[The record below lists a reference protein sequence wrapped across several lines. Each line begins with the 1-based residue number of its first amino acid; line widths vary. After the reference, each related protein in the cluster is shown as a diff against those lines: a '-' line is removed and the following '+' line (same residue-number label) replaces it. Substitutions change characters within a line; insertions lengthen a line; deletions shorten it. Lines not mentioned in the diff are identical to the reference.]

1 MQPRAGEQ
9 ELDPRL
15 RPAASADGDAVDAA
29 LATAGDCAA
38 YERLYRRHVR
48 RIHGL
53 SVRMTSVDEAEECTQ
68 EIFVRAWTKL
78 ESFRGDAAFGTWLYR
93 LAINTILSQ
102 RAKRGRYR
110 DRFAEAD
117 DEVFERAPARPSRGD
132 DGMDLEKAIAT
143 LPVRARDV
151 FVLHDVEGFRH
162 EEIAGMLEIDAGTS
176 KSQLHRAR
184 MLLRNA
190 LGR

>member
-9 ELDPRL
+9 ELDPRA
-15 RPAASADGDAVDAA
+15 RPAASTDGDAVDAA
-29 LATAGDCAA
+29 LATAGDTAA

-53 SVRMTSVDEAEECTQ
+53 AVRMTSVDEAEECTQ
-68 EIFVRAWTKL
+68 EIFVRAWTRL

-93 LAINTILSQ
+93 LAINTILTA

-110 DRFAEAD
+110 DRFAETE
-117 DEVFERAPARPSRGD
+117 DEVLERAPARPASRD
-132 DGMDLEKAIAT
+132 ARMDLEKAIGT
-143 LPVRARDV
+143 LPGRARDV

-162 EEIAGMLEIDAGTS
+162 EEIAGLLEIDVGTS

-184 MLLRNA
+184 MLLRSA
-190 LGR
+190 LER